1 MICIY
6 DALSGDYT
14 GNGLGVL
21 TVLSASV
28 TEQAGGAY
36 EAELVIPVTDD
47 LKWRLPQVGRVLR
60 VPVPAITTPGLE
72 LAHVTQSTVQ
82 KVYRVNTGPWSW
94 LAIFSGPGQYS
105 TRLDRLHTG
114 EEVIVT
120 GEPIGGGWYPAVSP
134 RGVAGYI
141 AADAYFTFVRDISQ
155 AGNAWTEVI
164 PPKPVKDQ
172 LFRIYAVEQNED
184 GTQVQVKARHISYDL
199 LYNVVTAYKTETET
213 SAQAVAQGLMAARED
228 KTIEIRCFCDM
239 TDAIPATDWS
249 QRNLISCLLDE
260 DVGVVRQA
268 RAMVVRDNYDL
279 YITKAASTWR
289 GVTIRHAKNLLG
301 ARLTVDDSGVY
312 TRILPVGEDSEG
324 SPVYLPERYL
334 DSTRLSAY
342 PFPRVKLLKVSG
354 AKVGAKKDDGT
365 VKTIEDVQTELRE
378 AAQAELDNGVDQP
391 GADMSVSFVDLAGTD
406 AYPEY
411 AGLQRLHLYDLV
423 RVVHTPRMIDTQAM
437 VVGYTFNV
445 LSRAYDSIELGDA
458 FATQLSAVSGT
469 QLVGGSI
476 SGGKLSLGSVGSGN
490 LRDMAVTAAKIGT
503 AAIQAAHI
511 GNAQIQ
517 RAHIQEA
524 AIGTA
529 QIADAAITRAKIG
542 EAAIGTA
549 QIDTAAIDTAQIK
562 DAAITRAK
570 IGEAAIGTAQIEDAA
585 ITRAK
590 IDNAAI
596 GAAQIEDAAITRA
609 KIDSA
614 AIGTAQIEDAAITR
628 AKIASAAIGAAQ
640 IEDACITDAKI
651 QDASISMAKIR
662 DLQAQVAQ
670 IVAASI
676 RDAHITTAQID
687 DLAAAVA
694 KLIHAEVGV
703 GEFTLAEIK
712 NLLAEAL
719 VLEQGSADS
728 MYITNLA
735 VTSANLLSAMQGK
748 LVLRG
753 EDGKYYQVM
762 IGADGTIHTQEV
774 EPSQDEIEAG
784 ETESGLGIVDTSAN
798 FADLTAQNIK
808 GNEAIFQTILAQ
820 SITAGKLTAGE
831 ALIASATIPTLYAT
845 SIQAI
850 GNSLDLSA
858 NESITLMVGGNVQA
872 LEGLIHDAQEQ
883 LGDIESALGNKADQ
897 ETVLRLSTELT
908 QTTQGITAV
917 INRVEAVEGEN
928 AEVGEILAAYQLTF
942 RIDADGVTIGKS
954 DSGFD
959 VRIDNEKLSFRENGQ
974 EIAYVSNSQLFIT
987 AAEITQSLTIGNYH
1001 FSRMKDDSLA
1011 LLL

>member
-21 TVLSASV
+21 AALSASV

-72 LAHVTQSTVQ
+72 LAHVTQSAIR
-82 KVYRVNTGPWSW
+82 KVYRVDTGPWSW
-94 LAIFSGPGQYS
+94 LAVFSGPGQYS

-334 DSTRLSAY
+334 DSARLSAY

-437 VVGYTFNV
+437 VVGFTYNV
-445 LSRAYDSIELGDA
+445 LTGMYDTIELGDA
-458 FATQLSAVSGT
+458 FATQLDAVSGT

-570 IGEAAIGTAQIEDAA
+570 IGNAAIGT
-585 ITRAK
+585 
-590 IDNAAI
+590 
-596 GAAQIEDAAITRA
+596 AQIEDAAITRA

-614 AIGTAQIEDAAITR
+614 AIGTAQIEDAAITS

-640 IEDACITDAKI
+640 IQDACITDAKI

-676 RDAHITTAQID
+676 QDAHITTAQID

-719 VLEQGSADS
+719 ALEQGSADS

-735 VTSANLLSAMQGK
+735 VTSANLLSAMLGK
-748 LVLRG
+748 LVLKG

-762 IGADGTIHTQEV
+762 VGADGTIHTQEV
-774 EPSQDEIEAG
+774 EPSEAEIEAG
-784 ETESGLGIVDTSAN
+784 ETEGGQGIVDTSAN

-820 SITAGKLTAGE
+820 SMTAGKLTAGE

-850 GNSLDLSA
+850 GNSMDLSA
-858 NESITLMVGGNVQA
+858 NQSIQLTVKKAVGYRVEVVASSNV
-872 LEGLIHDAQEQ
+872 
-883 LGDIESALGNKADQ
+883 
-897 ETVLRLSTELT
+897 LSTEIPRTVIAARVWQGKDEVTEALPAERFAWTRVSADTVADELWAASHKGVKEIELT
-908 QTTQGITAV
+908 TLDVYHAATYYCH
-917 INRVEAVEGEN
+917 
-928 AEVGEILAAYQLTF
+928 IL
-942 RIDADGVTIGKS
+942 DA
-954 DSGFD
+954 
-959 VRIDNEKLSFRENGQ
+959 
-974 EIAYVSNSQLFIT
+974 
-987 AAEITQSLTIGNYH
+987 
-1001 FSRMKDDSLA
+1001 
-1011 LLL
+1011 